1 MKSDSKRSRGF
12 TLIEL
17 MITVAIV
24 GILAT
29 IAYPSY
35 QDYVRRAA
43 RADAQADLLE
53 LAQWMERRFTTNNNY
68 TLPNPPISA
77 CELPFCESP
86 RGSATPRYTIA
97 AVVVDSAAGCVDCE
111 YTLQAVPAAG
121 PQAADVCGTMTVNQ
135 LGQTT
140 PVNPVDCWR

>member
-1 MKSDSKRSRGF
+1 MRAMKSDSKRSRGF

-17 MITVAIV
+17 MIVVAIV
-24 GILAT
+24 GILAA

-35 QDYVRRAA
+35 QDYARRAA
-43 RADAQADLLE
+43 RADAQADMLE
-53 LAQWMERRFTTNNNY
+53 LAQWMERRFTTNNTY
-68 TLPNPPISA
+68 A
-77 CELPFCESP
+77 GAVLPFIVSP
-86 RGSATPRYTIA
+86 RTGAVRYNLNLINLGAATYTI
-97 AVVVDSAAGCVDCE
+97 
-111 YTLQAVPAAG
+111 QAVPVAG

>member
-1 MKSDSKRSRGF
+1 MRAKSDFGF

-24 GILAT
+24 ALLAT
-29 IAYPSY
+29 IAFPSY

-53 LAQWMERRFTTNNNY
+53 LAQWMERRFTAANSY
-68 TLPNPPISA
+68 ALPVGG
-77 CELPFCESP
+77 LPFTQSP
-86 RGSATPRYTIA
+86 RTGAARYTIA
-97 AVVVDSAAGCVDCE
+97 AAVGGGGGGF
-111 YTLQAVPAAG
+111 TLTATPQG
-121 PQAADVCGTMTVNQ
+121 GQAADACGNLTINQ

-140 PVNPVDCWR
+140 PVANCW